1 MYYPLNYDKINLYQ
15 GTFTPSDKYS
25 DSLAFT
31 FWCRALYQRALSVF
45 DFENLPADFNRQEI
59 ALLYYLVYSN
69 GFCGAFPTEKYG
81 NIVNPI
87 TLKGLNVFYA
97 SESFIVANPY
107 LEEVDKNNHEYA
119 IFNDKEL
126 FEVIEMTTNNIIR
139 RFEELKLTK
148 GNKR

>member
-1 MYYPLNYDKINLYQ
+1 M
-15 GTFTPSDKYS
+15 
-25 DSLAFT
+25 
-31 FWCRALYQRALSVF
+31 LSKV
-45 DFENLPADFNRQEI
+45 
-59 ALLYYLVYSN
+59 YL
-69 GFCGAFPTEKYG
+69 
-81 NIVNPI
+81 
-87 TLKGLNVFYA
+87 
-97 SESFIVANPY
+97 Y